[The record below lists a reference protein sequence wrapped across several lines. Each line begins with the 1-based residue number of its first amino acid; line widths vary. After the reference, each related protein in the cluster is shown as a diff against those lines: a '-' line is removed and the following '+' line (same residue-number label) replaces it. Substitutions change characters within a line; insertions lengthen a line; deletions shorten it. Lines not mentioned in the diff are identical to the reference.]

1 MQAEETQF
9 LKELKNAPTKE
20 NQFQA
25 SRASAPA
32 TRKEASKPDNRS
44 ARLSSEERRLAVELA
59 PHWRAER
66 QSFTYDSD
74 EQEWVDAE
82 IGIELEQMRKRDS
95 QQSD

>member
-1 MQAEETQF
+1 MKAEETQF
-9 LKELKNAPTKE
+9 LKELKDAPTKA

-25 SRASAPA
+25 NRSSASAS
-32 TRKEASKPDNRS
+32 RKDSSKPDNRS

-66 QSFTYDSD
+66 QSFTYDAD
-74 EQEWVDAE
+74 EQEWVDTE